1 VFAPDAETIG
11 GNFAHLKGEIIM
23 TDLTKKKGFATRDLA
38 TIAILAAAASILFL
52 WEIPL
57 LAAVPFYKLDFSNLP
72 VLLATFAMG
81 PVAGTL
87 TLMVKSLVGLLHS
100 SSQGVGELADFLIG
114 MAMVLPAGLIYRR
127 NRRLRTAIFGMAVGG
142 VCATVVGVLSNVY
155 ILIPFYSAVYGLQVE
170 TIVAMGRNVF
180 PSIRTLWEFVLLITA
195 PFNLVKWTAIS
206 IVGGLI
212 YKPLSPILH
221 GRRRAAPVAGAD
233 VSAKANGEA

>member
-1 VFAPDAETIG
+1 
-11 GNFAHLKGEIIM
+11 M
-23 TDLTKKKGFATRDLA
+23 TSLTKRRGLTTRDLA

-52 WEIPL
+52 WERPL

-81 PVAGTL
+81 PLAGTL
-87 TLMVKSLVGLLHS
+87 TLLVKSLVGLLHS

-114 MAMVLPAGLIYRR
+114 LAMVWPAGLLYRR
-127 NRRLRTAIFGMAVGG
+127 DKRLRSAILGMAVGG
-142 VCATVVGVLSNVY
+142 VCATIAGVLSNVY

-170 TIVAMGRNVF
+170 QIVAMGQNVI
-180 PSIRTLWEFVLLITA
+180 PGIHTLWDFVLLITA
-195 PFNLVKWTAIS
+195 PFNLVKWAAIS

-221 GRRRAAPVAGAD
+221 GRRRAAATVGAN
-233 VSAKANGEA
+233 AKANGKA